1 MDSNSVDSPIEE
13 SDSPDMEDYSSE
25 SEEVLFE
32 FCLIIEF

>member
-13 SDSPDMEDYSSE
+13 SDSSDMEDYSSE

-32 FCLIIEF
+32 F